1 MRTRSTITVIYL
13 SVFDKSIFTEEDIVH
28 AEKEITLFLQKEIR
42 QTDIVFNMSNP
53 FEWSIILSQSGEKE
67 AQAFLERFY
76 SDVQSNVI
84 PLFKKYAATFSAS
97 IAEIG
102 NSDVEFNDLIKKVSG
117 SLGHEKKEWHIEF
130 VTDYKVKHLEKV
142 RISILEEDEI
152 FRKVLKK
159 CLEDL
164 SIDHFEI
171 DIETFAD
178 GYSFLQSNRYLSSH
192 THIVIMNDILPKKNG
207 LEVLSTLRNLPNN
220 QKITIYMMTKRK
232 TEEDMIYAYEH
243 GVDQYLIKPF
253 HLRLFEA
260 QIKRTF
266 ERLWS

>member
-13 SVFDKSIFTEEDIVH
+13 SVNDKSIFPEEDIER

-53 FEWSIILSQSGEKE
+53 FEWSMILSQSGEKE

-76 SDVQSNVI
+76 SDVQNSVI
-84 PLFKKYAATFSAS
+84 PLFKQYAATFSAS

-102 NSDVEFNDLIKKVSG
+102 NSDVEFDDLIKMVSG
-117 SLGHEKKEWHIEF
+117 SLAHEKKEWHIEF

-152 FRKVLKK
+152 FRNVLKK

-164 SIDHFEI
+164 SFDHFEI